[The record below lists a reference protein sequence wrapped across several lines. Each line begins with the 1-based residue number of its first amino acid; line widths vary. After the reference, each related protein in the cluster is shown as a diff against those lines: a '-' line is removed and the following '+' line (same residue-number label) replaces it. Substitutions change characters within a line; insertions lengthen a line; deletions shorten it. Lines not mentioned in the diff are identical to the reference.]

1 MIRQSGNDASMR
13 SKSSAPSLS
22 PKKKPDNMSPKRA
35 TEEEED
41 LKPIKRSKG
50 GLLSPERKTEE
61 PKKGLFQPE
70 AGLFDKPKESKPAAS
85 LSFLSKPA
93 ETGDKPSLFGGKG
106 EEGASLFGK
115 PKKPEEGALFG
126 GDKKE
131 SVSLFGN
138 SSKPSEGGLFG
149 NAKKPEEPKPEVSKP
164 ASNEPKPNP
173 FIKNTATNPFIG
185 GSQAKNPFLQGSA
198 GNSSQAPKQ
207 EISAGSSSI
216 KLNEESVASNKPGL
230 FGA

>member
-1 MIRQSGNDASMR
+1 MR

-22 PKKKPDNMSPKRA
+22 PKKKPENISPKRA
-35 TEEEED
+35 TEEEEE

-50 GLLSPERKTEE
+50 GLLSPERKTEG

-70 AGLFDKPKESKPAAS
+70 AGLFEKPKESKATGS

-131 SVSLFGN
+131 GASLFGN
-138 SSKPSEGGLFG
+138 PSKPSEGSLFG
-149 NAKKPEEPKPEVSKP
+149 NEKKPEEPKPEVSKPAP

-185 GSQAKNPFLQGSA
+185 GSQANNPFLQGSA